1 MNRRA
6 QLQLRLQETV
16 EGLSV
21 VVLSYYLVGLVS
33 YALKA
38 LNKMGLPLNPELLTG
53 IAIPVVIVAVGWGM
67 HRMRRNLA
75 QHE

>member
-1 MNRRA
+1 
-6 QLQLRLQETV
+6 
-16 EGLSV
+16 
-21 VVLSYYLVGLVS
+21 
-33 YALKA
+33 
-38 LNKMGLPLNPELLTG
+38 MGLPLNPELLTG